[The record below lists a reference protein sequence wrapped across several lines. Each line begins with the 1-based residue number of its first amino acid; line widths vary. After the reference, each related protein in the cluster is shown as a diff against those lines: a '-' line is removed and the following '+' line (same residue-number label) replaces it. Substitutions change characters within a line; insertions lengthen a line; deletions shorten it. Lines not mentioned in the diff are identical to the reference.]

1 MKLTI
6 ATLTGE
12 KFDVEV
18 KAEDKVKDI
27 KVSIVDF
34 RSIFNLFS
42 SMEALKRMKI
52 R

>member
-18 KAEDKVKDI
+18 EAEDKVKDV
-27 KVSIVDF
+27 KVS
-34 RSIFNLFS
+34 NLGG
-42 SMEALKRMKI
+42 L
-52 R
+52 